1 MPSPVEFALL
11 QVLDTL
17 TKGSAAPSST
27 GRGISST
34 GLGSGRA
41 LSPRMRSDFETIL
54 TRLSIWAGNIGVFA
68 PGAASLDERL
78 YSGDHPDI
86 SDVLCHLLGRLNDAL
101 QLALEPPLQEQDH
114 ESENS
119 ESDDS
124 DSLLSLDVA
133 DDTSPDTERWPPSK
147 PIDRA
152 NDIVSRLYRLST
164 AIRKPASSRETERVR
179 KFAQD
184 MAGSPDLQAQAE
196 ELESLESF
204 AQWLVCYKFSRA
216 PKPLVNRLVSSV
228 VFRRA
233 RLLYRRR
240 HQSKLQQGMSR
251 IWERGHEPRPRPERA
266 AGAGRGMSGDV
277 IPNLVPDTRQSPSV
291 VFSATVASS
300 VDRRRYQSFAKS
312 VALSGI
318 THKAINRRRKLDVP
332 AYSGL
337 VDASSGQAFCP
348 YCTRKID
355 VQETKEPRWT

>member
-1 MPSPVEFALL
+1 MSSPVEFALR

-17 TKGSAAPSST
+17 TGSSAAPCST
-27 GRGISST
+27 GRGISSA

-78 YSGDHPDI
+78 YCGDHSDI
-86 SDVLCHLLGRLNDAL
+86 SDVLCHLLGRLKGAL
-101 QLALEPPLQEQDH
+101 QLAMEPPLQEQDY
-114 ESENS
+114 EPENS
-119 ESDDS
+119 GSDDS

-133 DDTSPDTERWPPSK
+133 DDAAPDTERWPPSN

-152 NDIVSRLYRLST
+152 NDIISRLYRLST
-164 AIRKPASSRETERVR
+164 AIRKPVSSRETERVR

-184 MAGSPDLQAQAE
+184 MAGSPELQAQAE
-196 ELESLESF
+196 ELESLQSF
-204 AQWLVCYKFSRA
+204 AQWLVCYKFPRA

-233 RLLYRRR
+233 RLLYRQR
-240 HQSKLQQGMSR
+240 HQSKLQQGVSR
-251 IWERGHEPRPRPERA
+251 IWGRGNDLRPRPERT
-266 AGAGRGMSGDV
+266 AGAVGGMSGNV
-277 IPNLVPDTRQSPSV
+277 TPNLALDAGQSPSV

-300 VDRRRYQSFAKS
+300 VDRPRYQSFAKS

-318 THKAINRRRKLDVP
+318 THKAIDRRRKLDVP
-332 AYSGL
+332 TYSGL

-348 YCTRKID
+348 YCTRMID